1 MTPFIGK
8 VAIVTGGG
16 SGIGQTTAIEFAKE
30 GATVVI
36 ANRNETEGLKTVK
49 RIQEIGG
56 TATFIK
62 TDVINEAD
70 IANTVLFLCSDKA
83 AFITGQ
89 SILVDGGYTAA

>member
-62 TDVINEAD
+62 TDVI
-70 IANTVLFLCSDKA
+70 TKPTLQTPCSFCVLTKQLLLPDNLF
-83 AFITGQ
+83 
-89 SILVDGGYTAA
+89 